1 MPKFR
6 RLRRAWNILLRLTE
20 RKKDMKIGFI
30 GAGNMASSL
39 IGGMLKSGLITP
51 SDAIISDKD
60 TNKLAAWQEKG
71 VSITEDNLIVEE
83 KSDII
88 ILAVKPNIIEKVLK
102 ELKGEKDKIYISIAA
117 GVSVEF
123 LEKELGKGVKIVR
136 TMPNT
141 PAMVGC
147 GMTVITPNA
156 NITDD
161 EKALVVKVFESIGAA
176 LVLPEKELE
185 IATALHGSSPAYIYM
200 MIDAMADAGVKYG
213 LTKKN
218 ALLLAAKAVE
228 GSAKMVMETGIH
240 PEQLKDN
247 VCSPGGTTIAAVC
260 ELENRGFKNA
270 VQAAIDACV
279 KRNNEMKQ

>member
-1 MPKFR
+1 
-6 RLRRAWNILLRLTE
+6 
-20 RKKDMKIGFI
+20 MKIGFI

-39 IGGMLKSGLITP
+39 IGGMLDAKLIEP
-51 SDAIISDKD
+51 EDAIISDKD
-60 TNKLAAWQEKG
+60 TEKLKPWQNKG
-71 VSITEDNLIVEE
+71 VSVTDDNTMVEE
-83 KSDII
+83 HSDII
-88 ILAVKPNIIEKVLK
+88 IFAVKPNIIGKVLK
-102 ELKGEKDKIYISIAA
+102 EIKGYKEKIYISIAA
-117 GVSVEF
+117 GVSVDF
-123 LEKELGKGVKIVR
+123 LEKALGKDMKIVR

-147 GMTVITPNA
+147 GMTVISPNT
-156 NITDD
+156 NITED
-161 EKALVVKVFESIGAA
+161 EKELVLKVFESIGAA
-176 LVLPEKELE
+176 LILPEKELE

-213 LTKKN
+213 LAKKN

-228 GSAKMVMETGIH
+228 GSAKMVLETGIH

-260 ELENRGFKNA
+260 ELERTGFKTS
-270 VQAAIDACV
+270 VQSAIDVCV